1 MNILKYYQGLI
12 LYIGMT
18 LSVFKR
24 VRKLPVAN
32 EKLNKLASFSEIS
45 FWSSFNNL
53 VEILHGPAA

>member
-1 MNILKYYQGLI
+1 
-12 LYIGMT
+12 MT

>member
-1 MNILKYYQGLI
+1 
-12 LYIGMT
+12 MT

-24 VRKLPVAN
+24 VRKLPVTN